1 MSPEIVIERLQCYLR
16 WNAARI
22 DALDEDHEPIADPAC
37 FTRGKGNRL
46 EYWITAATWR
56 DVIFTDD
63 YEAEAPRILCDAGLL
78 RPLDHANLQVCAK
91 IRGKVTKVYALRAE
105 VVSFK
110 VTSET
115 PGGHGGNGHA
125 RLGVADNRTAAV
137 FRARETSLTFPELR
151 LPTALCAACLRQRLN
166 G

>member
-1 MSPEIVIERLQCYLR
+1 MTPEIVIDRLRCYLR

-22 DALDEDHEPIADPAC
+22 DALDEDHEPIANPAC
-37 FTRGKGNRL
+37 YTRGKGDRL

-56 DVIFTDD
+56 DFIFSDD

-91 IRGKVTKVYALRAE
+91 IRGKVTKIYALRAE
-105 VVSFK
+105 VVSLAHLQSRAFSGPIKRVKLNSSK
-110 VTSET
+110 V
-115 PGGHGGNGHA
+115 
-125 RLGVADNRTAAV
+125 RLQKESGASSYNRLQVPAK
-137 FRARETSLTFPELR
+137 L
-151 LPTALCAACLRQRLN
+151 